1 MGQLRP
7 DVLVLDIRMPE
18 VSGIEVARRAGE
30 ISPRTRI
37 LAISAYDDDEYV
49 LALMQAGAIG
59 YMLKTASSSQLVD
72 AAERVAKRESVLS
85 PEIARKVARLWTR
98 GKIGTREPA
107 EGLTR
112 RELRILALA
121 VTGLRNT
128 AIVETLGISVRT
140 VQGHFRGI
148 YSKLGVSSR
157 VEAVLFGL
165 SHDLATARKG
175 EDQGSAGQLVSN
187 SSRTAHH
194 DPPAR
199 SKQ

>member
-85 PEIARKVARLWTR
+85 PEIARKVARLIAACYARRRPLPQPWL
-98 GKIGTREPA
+98 GPQF
-107 EGLTR
+107 EG
-112 RELRILALA
+112 
-121 VTGLRNT
+121 
-128 AIVETLGISVRT
+128 
-140 VQGHFRGI
+140 
-148 YSKLGVSSR
+148 
-157 VEAVLFGL
+157 
-165 SHDLATARKG
+165 
-175 EDQGSAGQLVSN
+175 AG
-187 SSRTAHH
+187 A
-194 DPPAR
+194 
-199 SKQ
+199 